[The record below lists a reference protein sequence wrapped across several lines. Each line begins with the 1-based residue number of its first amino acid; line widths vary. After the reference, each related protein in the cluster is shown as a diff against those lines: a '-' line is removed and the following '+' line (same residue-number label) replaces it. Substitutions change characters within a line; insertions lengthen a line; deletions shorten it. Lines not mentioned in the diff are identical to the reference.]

1 MPQLHDYL
9 FILFCLG
16 FIITIGILTDTGDL
30 MMGIWVIVTAQ
41 FFTTC
46 WIVSEIR
53 DLHKNLGGNVE
64 NPKS

>member
-9 FILFCLG
+9 LIMFCIGFILTLWI
-16 FIITIGILTDTGDL
+16 FIDTADL
-30 MMGIWVIVTAQ
+30 LMGICVIVTAQ

-53 DLHKNLGGNVE
+53 DLDKNLGGNVE
-64 NPKS
+64 KKKS